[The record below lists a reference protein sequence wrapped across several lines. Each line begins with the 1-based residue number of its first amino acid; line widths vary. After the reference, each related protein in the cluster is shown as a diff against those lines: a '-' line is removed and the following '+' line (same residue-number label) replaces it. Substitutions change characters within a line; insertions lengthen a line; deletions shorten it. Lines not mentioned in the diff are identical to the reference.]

1 MAYGNLELERIKEL
15 EQLRERI
22 IVTLDW
28 MITDM
33 KWRHNETKLNVEGFE
48 GEYSPE
54 LKEAVSLLEELK
66 EK

>member
-1 MAYGNLELERIKEL
+1 MAYRNLELERIKEL

-33 KWRHNETKLNVEGFE
+33 KWRHNETKLNAEGFE
-48 GEYSPE
+48 GDYSPE